1 MLCWRQTAFL
11 QLTLALASAT
21 TVVAQEAKTSRMP
34 TWDEEIAKGL
44 LPYHQL
50 AVEDFRID
58 DKAHPELS
66 YSVKPFMD
74 PRWHFIFTNNGGWYY
89 AYVDQWV
96 IFSGLDRNE
105 SSRKSKFKEMQR
117 ALPYAQAFLDLN
129 EIYARQLAALKPGE
143 LPSGRGATLEEGA
156 SALHQNMEAFLKEK
170 YKPLYAEAEEFQ
182 KATKQGT
189 NTKKVRELGNA
200 FRKRL
205 DALPVSTGPGYDLP
219 AATPAPSP
227 SSTPKK

>member
-1 MLCWRQTAFL
+1 
-11 QLTLALASAT
+11 
-21 TVVAQEAKTSRMP
+21 MP
-34 TWDEEIAKGL
+34 TWDDEIAKGL

-89 AYVDQWV
+89 VYVDQWV
-96 IFSGLDRNE
+96 VFSGVDKNE

-143 LPSGRGATLEEGA
+143 LPSGRGATLEEAA
-156 SALHQNMEAFLKEK
+156 SALHQNMEAVLQEK
-170 YKPLYAEAEEFQ
+170 YKPLYAEAEGFQ
-182 KATKQGT
+182 KATQQGT

-200 FRKRL
+200 LKKRL
-205 DALPVSTGPGYDLP
+205 EALSAPTGPGYELP
-219 AATPAPSP
+219 AATATPMASP
-227 SSTPKK
+227 SATAKK